1 MALDDRLSHI
11 LLPILRS
18 LDRPRPDLIEF
29 SSGFWDLR
37 HFTALDELRGTDPF
51 TDLDSERL
59 EWYAER
65 LHQAFQDLGSAFP
78 KTPLMWRALH
88 HTPKFA
94 NTPYARVAALDQLSR
109 MVVRDL
115 NLAKK
120 REKLGQHGASP
131 SSGSSKKIKGA
142 KGFKASK
149 GAFIDRVKRRIGKGG
164 QKIEQI
170 ALGAEEA
177 NLKGMIRVDEWGSL
191 MYVSSSFAWATR
203 PSLGAVRR

>member
-1 MALDDRLSHI
+1 M
-11 LLPILRS
+11 
-18 LDRPRPDLIEF
+18 
-29 SSGFWDLR
+29 
-37 HFTALDELRGTDPF
+37 DPF
-51 TDLDSERL
+51 SDLDSERL

-65 LHQAFQDLGSAFP
+65 LHQAFQDLGRAFP

-94 NTPYARVAALDQLSR
+94 NTPYSRVAALDQLSR

-120 REKLGQHGASP
+120 REKLGHHGASP
-131 SSGSSKKIKGA
+131 SAGSSKKNKGV
-142 KGFKASK
+142 KGFKASE
-149 GAFIDRVKRRIGKGG
+149 GHEAFIDRVKGRIGKGG

-191 MYVSSSFAWATR
+191 MYV
-203 PSLGAVRR
+203 PSLAGRLTSTEPRR